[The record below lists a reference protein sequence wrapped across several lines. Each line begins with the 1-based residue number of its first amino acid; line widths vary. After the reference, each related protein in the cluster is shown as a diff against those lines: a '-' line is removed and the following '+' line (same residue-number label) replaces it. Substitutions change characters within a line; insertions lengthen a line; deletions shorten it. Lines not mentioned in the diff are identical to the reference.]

1 MKQHKAT
8 FLMQKGKLE
17 GVTPLD
23 GALIVHCPFCLPR
36 GKVRPQP
43 GKGWRS
49 FGDDGDLSICK
60 QKPSSEAPWWY
71 QGFAHRCE
79 ISGEREVGRC
89 GLGAGAQRPALN
101 AIALWPPPTLCES
114 LLPVSRGATHGS
126 RILVSGGERTASR
139 VRARCPGPTH

>member
-1 MKQHKAT
+1 MGHSLFIALSACHAGRYDPSQGRDGEALGMT
-8 FLMQKGKLE
+8 
-17 GVTPLD
+17 VTSLFANRNLPPRLRGGIRALLT
-23 GALIVHCPFCLPR
+23 GA
-36 GKVRPQP
+36 
-43 GKGWRS
+43 
-49 FGDDGDLSICK
+49 
-60 QKPSSEAPWWY
+60 
-71 QGFAHRCE
+71 E